1 MGFDIAK
8 SAANFGASVI
18 LVSGPTHLQ
27 VSHLLIKVINVV
39 SAEEMYDTCQLYY
52 NDVDVAIAAAAVADY
67 KPKNVAN
74 HKIKKSS

>member
-1 MGFDIAK
+1 MDLILLR
-8 SAANFGASVI
+8 AANFGASVI

-52 NDVDVAIAAAAVADY
+52 NDVDVAISR
-67 KPKNVAN
+67 
-74 HKIKKSS
+74 SSSRL